1 MPGRKPGT
9 TRRSSR
15 NTMAKKRATRP
26 KAKRQIVR
34 AGDLLP
40 EGYEEFLGELKER
53 IRTARLRASLA
64 ANRELIELYW
74 HIGRSVVE
82 KQKTRGW
89 GNAVIAHLGE
99 DLQKAFPGESGFSRT
114 NVYRMRAL
122 FLAYRGAEKIVPQ
135 LVGQISE
142 TGLPLAVAELPWGQN
157 VVLIEQIKDLRERLW
172 YARATF
178 AHGWSRAVL
187 VHWIESDLYKRQ
199 GKAQTNFEKTLPA
212 LQSDLARE
220 TLKDPYKFSFLTIAE
235 DAEERELERGLVA
248 HIRQF
253 LIELGTGFAFLGQQ
267 YRIEVGGEDYYLDL
281 LFFHVKLRCYIVI
294 DLKGTPFKP
303 EYAGKMN
310 FYLSAVDD
318 LLRHPDDQ
326 PSIGIILCKTKNEVV
341 AEYAL
346 RDLAKPVGISSYV
359 TKLIESLPPAL
370 RGNLPSP
377 KTLEAELKRDDTPEE
392 E

>member
-1 MPGRKPGT
+1 
-9 TRRSSR
+9 
-15 NTMAKKRATRP
+15 MAKKRGTRP
-26 KAKRQIVR
+26 KAKRQVVR

-53 IRTARLRASLA
+53 IRTARIRASLA

-82 KQKTRGW
+82 KQKISGW
-89 GNAVIAHLGE
+89 GNAVIAHLGD

-114 NVYRMRAL
+114 NIYRMRAL
-122 FLAYRGAEKIVPQ
+122 FLAYQGAEKIVPQ

-178 AHGWSRAVL
+178 DRGWSRAVL
-187 VHWIESDLYKRQ
+187 VHWIDSDLYKRQ
-199 GKAQTNFEKTLPA
+199 GKAQTNFEKTLPS

-253 LIELGTGFAFLGQQ
+253 LIELGAGFAFVGQQ
-267 YRIEVGGEDYYLDL
+267 YRLEVGGEEFFIDL
-281 LFFHVKLRCYIVI
+281 LFYHLKLRCYIVI
-294 DLKGTPFKP
+294 DLKMTPFKP

-310 FYLSAVDD
+310 FYLSAADD
-318 LLRHPDDQ
+318 LLRHPDDKS
-326 PSIGIILCKTKNEVV
+326 SIGIILCKAKNQVV

-346 RDLAKPVGISSYV
+346 RDLSKPVGVSTYI
-359 TKLIESLPPAL
+359 TKLVESLPPAL
-370 RGNLPSP
+370 RESLPSP
-377 KTLEAELKRDDTPEE
+377 KTLEAELKRDDIPEGE
-392 E
+392 